1 MCFTQVTY
9 QSLDFLICKMEIIV
23 SNLRSVRIQI
33 NSKCKALNV
42 ILGTEYLVKVK
53 YDTMMIIVP

>member
-1 MCFTQVTY
+1 M
-9 QSLDFLICKMEIIV
+9 